1 MPASLISIE
10 ISSWGVLIISCHF
23 TNLLMILRNKIVM
36 DKRKATIHKI
46 SLILTLYLKHS
57 FVLEIILNKY
67 ANQIFSLLYNI
78 LLAAV
83 AIVYRAQENIYIR
96 QVK

>member
-1 MPASLISIE
+1 
-10 ISSWGVLIISCHF
+10 
-23 TNLLMILRNKIVM
+23 M

-46 SLILTLYLKHS
+46 SLILTLYLKHL

-83 AIVYRAQENIYIR
+83 TIVYKAQDNIYRASEMIHL
-96 QVK
+96 VKTVTTI